1 MLANNNPKTDP
12 NMKLYSFFAIVAAA
26 LMMVAC
32 GNNQNNKAA
41 DEQAQVAQAVM
52 IDSVLAEGEAL
63 AGQLIEIEGVCTHIC
78 SHSASKIFLLGEN
91 EVKTI
96 RVEAAEL
103 GSFDQKCVN
112 SIVKV
117 KGILHEERIDEAYL
131 QAWEQRIANKTEEKH
146 GEGDGEGGCDT
157 EKAARGET
165 ANTSEGR
172 IADFRAK
179 IAARKEADGKEYLSF
194 YYVEAQ
200 EYEVVE

>member
-1 MLANNNPKTDP
+1 
-12 NMKLYSFFAIVAAA
+12 MKLYSFFAIVAAA

-91 EVKTI
+91 EGKTI

-146 GEGDGEGGCDT
+146 GQGDGEGGCDT

>member
-1 MLANNNPKTDP
+1 MKFNSFLA
-12 NMKLYSFFAIVAAA
+12 MVAAA

-41 DEQAQVAQAVM
+41 EEQTEVAQAVM
-52 IDSVLAEGEAL
+52 IDQVLAEGEAL
-63 AGQLIEIEGVCTHIC
+63 ADQLIEIEGVCTHIC

-91 EVKTI
+91 EGKTI

-131 QAWEQRIANKTEEKH
+131 QAWEERIANKTEEKH

-157 EKAARGET
+157 EKAARSET
-165 ANTSEGR
+165 ANTSVER
-172 IADFRAK
+172 IADFRTK

-194 YYVEAQ
+194 YYVEAK
-200 EYEVVE
+200 EYEIVE

>member
-1 MLANNNPKTDP
+1 
-12 NMKLYSFFAIVAAA
+12 
-26 LMMVAC
+26 
-32 GNNQNNKAA
+32 
-41 DEQAQVAQAVM
+41 
-52 IDSVLAEGEAL
+52 
-63 AGQLIEIEGVCTHIC
+63 
-78 SHSASKIFLLGEN
+78 
-91 EVKTI
+91 
-96 RVEAAEL
+96 
-103 GSFDQKCVN
+103 VN

>member
-1 MLANNNPKTDP
+1 
-12 NMKLYSFFAIVAAA
+12 MKLNSFLAMVAAA

-41 DEQAQVAQAVM
+41 EEQAEVAQAVM
-52 IDSVLAEGEAL
+52 IDQVLAEGEAL
-63 AGQLIEIEGVCTHIC
+63 ADQLIEIEGVCTHIC

-91 EVKTI
+91 EGKTI

-131 QAWEQRIANKTEEKH
+131 QAWEERIANKTEEKH

-165 ANTSEGR
+165 ANTSVER
-172 IADFRAK
+172 IADFRTK

-194 YYVEAQ
+194 YYVEAK
-200 EYEVVE
+200 EYEIVE

>member
-1 MLANNNPKTDP
+1 
-12 NMKLYSFFAIVAAA
+12 MKLYSFFAIVAAA

-91 EVKTI
+91 EGKTI